1 MHAYIPCTS
10 CVLCFSLHDAPA
22 RQHCLLQISRPG
34 LRWCRAVR
42 CTAVH
47 CRVLHLALAEQG
59 ECGIEGAGAAMI
71 YRCMLHC
78 VVVDRNSRKN
88 LCLLQDEMSPEAVM
102 VAAIKGKGR
111 YGNWRM
117 VD

>member
-1 MHAYIPCTS
+1 
-10 CVLCFSLHDAPA
+10 
-22 RQHCLLQISRPG
+22 
-34 LRWCRAVR
+34 
-42 CTAVH
+42 
-47 CRVLHLALAEQG
+47 
-59 ECGIEGAGAAMI
+59 MI